1 VLLVDDEKPCLEELR
16 WQLRK
21 YPDIE
26 IAGAYTNPSTAL
38 AAAAESCSDA
48 VFLDIDMPGVSG
60 LELALRIQ
68 AQCPGAV
75 VIFVTAHAQYALEAF
90 NVFPLDFLLKP
101 VKEARLDET
110 VKHLRAQH
118 ALLAAA
124 APESRVQ
131 IRCFGPFELRAGT
144 EVKWGTRRVRELL
157 LYLIDRGGASP
168 TKEEMLSA
176 LFGGQAD
183 KSTANNLYMTIYR
196 LRALLTAL
204 DAEGRYLRL
213 SDDCGLRITPDVCDV
228 TDFMAFARD
237 NAVITGKNAVEASRI
252 LSLARGP
259 YLENEPFD
267 WAAERA
273 PELEAEYER
282 IALGLAAYHAVA
294 GRAPE
299 AENVLSA
306 LLARNPLSSDGY
318 EALLELCMSGGKQA
332 AFRERYEQYTRML
345 KKELRVRPPA
355 RYREYYAAL
364 KR

>member
-1 VLLVDDEKPCLEELR
+1 VLLVDDEQPCLEELR

-26 IAGAYTNPSTAL
+26 VAGAFTDPSGAL
-38 AAAAESCSDA
+38 AAAAETCPDA
-48 VFLDIDMPGVSG
+48 VFLDIDMPVVSG
-60 LELALRIQ
+60 LELALRFQ
-68 AQCPGAV
+68 AQCRDIV

-90 NVFPLDFLLKP
+90 RAFPLDFLLKP

-118 ALLAAA
+118 ALLTAA
-124 APESRVQ
+124 APENRIQ
-131 IRCFGPFELRAGT
+131 IRCFGTVEVRAGR

-157 LYLIDRGGASP
+157 LYLIDRGGAAA

-183 KSTANNLYMTIYR
+183 KSTLNNLYMTIYR

-204 DAEGRYLRL
+204 DAEGKYLRL
-213 SDDCGLRITPDVCDV
+213 ADDVGLYIAPDVCDV
-228 TDFMAFARD
+228 TDFIAFARD
-237 NAVITGKNAVEASRI
+237 NAVITGKNAMEASRI
-252 LSLARGP
+252 LSLARGV
-259 YLENEPFD
+259 YMENEPYD
-267 WAAERA
+267 WAAERS

-282 IALGLAAYHAVA
+282 LALGLAAYHTAA
-294 GRAPE
+294 GRTPE

-306 LLARNPLSSDGY
+306 LLARNPLSSEGY
-318 EALLELCMSGGKQA
+318 EMLLDLCISGGKQA
-332 AFRERYEQYTRML
+332 AFRERYEQYARML
-345 KKELRVRPPA
+345 KKELHVRPPA
-355 RYREYYAAL
+355 RYRDYDAAL